1 MGGRN
6 NLRVLGISFLLIF
19 SFAFVEL
26 IGGFLTNSLALLSDA
41 GHMFT
46 DSASLLIALT
56 AQFLV
61 QKARSRRMT
70 YGLYRLE
77 VLAAL
82 VNGVFLLGLI
92 GYIIYE
98 AVQRFIN
105 PEEILG
111 FQMLLIASTG
121 LVINLMV
128 GYLLFKSSGENI
140 NIKAALLHV
149 ITDTLGSVSAIIAG
163 LAVTLWNFH
172 LADPMLSIAISLLI
186 LPGAYSVIKSSVGVL
201 LELVPPA
208 IDPDVL
214 EGEIR
219 SVKGVVDVH
228 DLHIWSITPGN
239 VILTAH
245 VVVSDVSACNDI
257 LGDIKRIAGSH
268 GINHITVQ
276 IEREGFL
283 CPPSCPILREGD
295 IHRHH

>member
-1 MGGRN
+1 
-6 NLRVLGISFLLIF
+6 
-19 SFAFVEL
+19 
-26 IGGFLTNSLALLSDA
+26 
-41 GHMFT
+41 MFT

-172 LADPMLSIAISLLI
+172 LADPMLSI
-186 LPGAYSVIKSSVGVL
+186 G
-201 LELVPPA
+201 
-208 IDPDVL
+208 
-214 EGEIR
+214 R
-219 SVKGVVDVH
+219 
-228 DLHIWSITPGN
+228 
-239 VILTAH
+239 
-245 VVVSDVSACNDI
+245 
-257 LGDIKRIAGSH
+257 
-268 GINHITVQ
+268 
-276 IEREGFL
+276 
-283 CPPSCPILREGD
+283 
-295 IHRHH
+295 